1 MQWILRFFAILD
13 IVCLFLMG
21 EQAYQQFL
29 SFLSD
34 DPLTSLEFFSR
45 TLFLLAW
52 LSLVF
57 SAIFLA
63 IPRKDGIIIYYCQIM
78 FRMMFFIFSFGFISL
93 ITYLTE
99 TQLVLQFLMPL
110 IIFGE
115 LLRLFFTY
123 RIHKKYF

>member
-63 IPRKDGIIIYYCQIM
+63 IPRKAGIIIYYCQIM

>member
-1 MQWILRFFAILD
+1 MQWTLRFFALLD
-13 IVCLFLMG
+13 VICLFLMG

-29 SFLSD
+29 SFLSEN
-34 DPLTSLEFFSR
+34 PLTSLEFFSR
-45 TLFLLAW
+45 TLFIIAW
-52 LSLVF
+52 LSLIF

-63 IPRKDGIIIYYCQIM
+63 VPRKSGIIIYYSQIL

-99 TQLVLQFLMPL
+99 NQLILQFLMPL